1 LSEEKVK
8 ISLIVRGDFAE
19 LLIRLKE
26 RGRIRSFTDGVLRGL
41 DLLAEKTAAQDLRRN
56 RAESVRGSTDE

>member
-1 LSEEKVK
+1 MSEDRVK
-8 ISLIVRGDFAE
+8 ISLILRGDFAE

-41 DLLAEKTAAQDLRRN
+41 DLLAEKTATQDLRRS
-56 RAESVRGSTDE
+56 RAESMGRSADE

>member
-1 LSEEKVK
+1 MSEEKVK